1 MIWYDTVKTYISKYW
16 TFILAQ
22 KNWVHFPLLIGSVK
36 AIWAPHTLLIRLQIR
51 LKPNP
56 PDHKGANMGLSY
68 GAAVSQ
74 RGLVKLPFI
83 GGSPTH
89 QVQPTPPL
97 QIVQYLIANSCQ
109 SVGLWGRCMYVADC
123 HKLCHVR
130 QDFPRNHLLGT
141 CEIIC

>member
-1 MIWYDTVKTYISKYW
+1 MKI
-16 TFILAQ
+16 Q
-22 KNWVHFPLLIGSVK
+22 IGAKELGSHR
-36 AIWAPHTLLIRLQIR
+36 AADWLSESHLSAPQTLLIRLQIR

-109 SVGLWGRCMYVADC
+109 SVGL
-123 HKLCHVR
+123 
-130 QDFPRNHLLGT
+130 
-141 CEIIC
+141 